1 MLLIV
6 GILLLLRNLI
16 LEYEKVGALFPSDNH
31 LVSYTVT
38 GIVYICFNV
47 HIEVI
52 INKSSQN

>member
-16 LEYEKVGALFPSDNH
+16 LEYEKVGVLFPSDNH

-38 GIVYICFNV
+38 GIVYILLILF
-47 HIEVI
+47 I
-52 INKSSQN
+52 IF